1 MARLMFSLPSRGR
14 PHNLRRFLAAYEE
27 TRATAPMWVR
37 LDLDDV
43 MLPEYD
49 RITLPDHWLKTVG
62 PRHPNRCNGCVAE
75 MFRAFPDEPVYGLMA
90 DDLIPRTDR
99 WDARLIEAAGSSRLA
114 YADDGKW
121 GHELATHPVVGGDLA
136 RAIGWLVLPT
146 VLHSFVDTA
155 LFAIAMRSN
164 RLAYL
169 PDVKVEHMH
178 PLAHDQHGRP
188 KAEMD
193 DTYRFPETY
202 IPDQAAFYKWQGTDL
217 RPTVERTMRTFNDKV
232 AA

>member
-1 MARLMFSLPSRGR
+1 MFSLPSRGR
-14 PHNLRRFLAAYEE
+14 PHNLRRFLDAYEA
-27 TRATAPMWVR
+27 TYATAPMWLR
-37 LDLDDV
+37 LDDDDPA
-43 MLPEYD
+43 LGAYD
-49 RITLPDHWLKTVG
+49 AITLPDNWLKTVG

-75 MFRAFPDEPVYGLMA
+75 MYRLFPDEPVYGLMA
-90 DDLIPRTDR
+90 DDLIPRTEA

-121 GHELATHPVVGGDLA
+121 GQELATHPVIGGDLV

-155 LFAIAMRSN
+155 LFAIAHRAG
-164 RLAYL
+164 RLAYC
-169 PDVKVEHMH
+169 PDVKLEHMH
-178 PLAHDQHGRP
+178 PLANDNHGKP

-193 DTYRFPETY
+193 ETYRFHETY
-202 IPDQAAFYKWQGTDL
+202 MPDQAAFYRWQGVDL
-217 RPTVERTMRTFNDKV
+217 RPVVERVKARFADAE